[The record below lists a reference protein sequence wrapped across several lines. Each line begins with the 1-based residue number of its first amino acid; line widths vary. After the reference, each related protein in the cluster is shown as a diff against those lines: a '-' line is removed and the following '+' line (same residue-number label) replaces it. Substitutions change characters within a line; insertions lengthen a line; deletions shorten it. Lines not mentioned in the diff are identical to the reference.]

1 MQSNTLH
8 NVNILSI
15 LKHPDLPESIL
26 QYLNPRDVHCLCTIN
41 NEVWRVM
48 TSDLTI
54 LKRYYWFYYGP
65 ILSLLRLEYLPYLC
79 RCGLNEEMRTF
90 EEVFETFLHEDEV
103 RDCVALHLYVRTM
116 VQEHREGADSS
127 LIQLLHNKF
136 TVDWSGTYDEI
147 QDFGSFTE
155 KGWGRFQ
162 LQEDQC
168 LRNST
173 GHVLVQSRRMYLKV
187 LLRHFTQGGNN
198 VIKWCQLGHK
208 LLHHVTP
215 KIFIKL
221 TWPQFNYNDDETEAL
236 NCCSLLLLHVDMP
249 HSAFYTWYH
258 VFVLLHRWGGC
269 LLVLATLL
277 SMVYVYSVPSAKSP
291 LNVSSAASRLSNP
304 FLLCSLGMSLP
315 FRIRHVNMGGT
326 QATQSLGLP
335 FQDDLG
341 PFVVTCSHSRT
352 QPPTHIGF
360 RESYPCRQAEFTFGE
375 KGGLQPDIP
384 AGLSWCGMDDLLHP
398 DHSVERAM
406 FLMCLGILLKSS
418 QEQFVDYFSQL
429 MLRTISCAVSQT
441 RSYQLEAVIKNLS
454 GVFVKDSEQ
463 SRTAGRSAVRSHLIR
478 FLTQSFPSGLL
489 MKLVDSGFQ
498 QFLHLNM
505 TNARMIQFYMK
516 IWHCL
521 PQHLPGIPLELR
533 RQWVSSLIT
542 ELIGRYDEV
551 SDNFGGFSTIVFGQC
566 YQTFLSEEFC
576 PVIVSVLTELCRK
589 EAPEYSQQ
597 EAEQLFEDLYEND
610 FGDEFPTFASVT
622 WPLKKHVEALQ
633 SEAGSNKCRDAVVQQ
648 LQQLFE
654 VYEKRNKDCEHCPQN
669 ECT

>member
-1 MQSNTLH
+1 MQSNRLPDI
-8 NVNILSI
+8 NILSI
-15 LKHPDLPESIL
+15 LKHPDLPESIS
-26 QYLNPRDVHCLCTIN
+26 QYLDPRDVHSLCTIN
-41 NEVWRVM
+41 NVVWRVM
-48 TSDLTI
+48 TLDL
-54 LKRYYWFYYGP
+54 LKRYNWFYYGP
-65 ILSLLRLEYLPYLC
+65 ILSLLRLEDLSYLR
-79 RCGLNEEMRTF
+79 RCGISEEMRTF
-90 EEVFETFLHEDEV
+90 EEVFETFLHKDEV
-103 RDCVALHLYVRTM
+103 RDCVALHLYVRTV

-136 TVDWSGTYDEI
+136 TVDWIGTYDET
-147 QDFGSFTE
+147 QDFSTFPK

-162 LQEDQC
+162 LLEDQC
-168 LRNST
+168 LRYST
-173 GHVLVQSRRMYLKV
+173 GHVLVQSRRMYMKV

-198 VIKWCQLGHK
+198 VIKWCQLGRK

-215 KIFIKL
+215 KMFIKL
-221 TWPQFNYNDDETEAL
+221 TWPQFNYNDDETGAL

-277 SMVYVYSVPSAKSP
+277 SMVYVYAVLSAKSP

-384 AGLSWCGMDDLLHP
+384 AGLSWCGMD
-398 DHSVERAM
+398 
-406 FLMCLGILLKSS
+406 
-418 QEQFVDYFSQL
+418 
-429 MLRTISCAVSQT
+429 
-441 RSYQLEAVIKNLS
+441 
-454 GVFVKDSEQ
+454 
-463 SRTAGRSAVRSHLIR
+463 
-478 FLTQSFPSGLL
+478 
-489 MKLVDSGFQ
+489 
-498 QFLHLNM
+498 M
-505 TNARMIQFYMK
+505 TNARMIQYYIK

-521 PQHLPGIPLELR
+521 PQQLPGIPLELR

-542 ELIGRYDEV
+542 EFIGRYDEV
-551 SDNFGGFSTIVFGQC
+551 SDNFGGFLTIVYGQC

-576 PVIVSVLTELCRK
+576 PVIVTAYTELCRK
-589 EAPEYSQQ
+589 EVPEYSQW
-597 EAEQLFEDLYEND
+597 EAEQLFEDLCESD

-633 SEAGSNKCRDAVVQQ
+633 SETGSNNCRDAVVQQ

-654 VYEKRNKDCEHCPQN
+654 LYEKRNKDGEHYPQN
-669 ECT
+669 E